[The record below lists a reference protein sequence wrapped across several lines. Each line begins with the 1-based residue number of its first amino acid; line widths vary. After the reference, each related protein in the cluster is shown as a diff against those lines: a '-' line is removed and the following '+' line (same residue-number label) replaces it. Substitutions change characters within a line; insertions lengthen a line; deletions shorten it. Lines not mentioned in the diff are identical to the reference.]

1 MDTYEEISVA
11 DNKLLDTDTQII
23 YNLIY
28 MIRGKQVM
36 LDSDLSM
43 LYQVETKRLNEAMK
57 RNKKRFPEDFCF
69 QLTEEEYETLRSQ
82 IATSKLDEIE
92 LDTKERGGR
101 RYSPYVYTEQGI
113 AMLSAVLRSDV
124 AIQVSIQIMK
134 TFVEMRKYLAG
145 NSMLLEKVNHIEKR
159 QIQAEIRQ
167 ENFEK
172 LTNERFDRVFDYI
185 EAHKE
190 DNQKIFYDGQIF
202 DAFSLITQLV
212 QQAKKDIILIDGYVD
227 VVTLNIMAK
236 KKDGVNVTFYTL
248 PSARLTTQDI
258 ANFNTQY
265 PTLDVKRT
273 TAFHDRFLIIDGVRG
288 YHMGASIKDAGKK
301 CFGINR
307 IGDVGV
313 INDLVSKAKITS

>member
-11 DNKLLDTDTQII
+11 DNQILDTDTQII

-82 IATSKLDEIE
+82 IATSSLNDKESDE
-92 LDTKERGGR
+92 KEHGGR
-101 RYSPYVYTEQGI
+101 RKLPYVYTEQGI

-159 QIQAEIRQ
+159 HIQAEIRQ

-212 QQAKKDIILIDGYVD
+212 HQAEKDIIWEHLSRMQARSVLELIG
-227 VVTLNIMAK
+227 
-236 KKDGVNVTFYTL
+236 
-248 PSARLTTQDI
+248 
-258 ANFNTQY
+258 
-265 PTLDVKRT
+265 
-273 TAFHDRFLIIDGVRG
+273 
-288 YHMGASIKDAGKK
+288 
-301 CFGINR
+301 
-307 IGDVGV
+307 
-313 INDLVSKAKITS
+313 

>member
-11 DNKLLDTDTQII
+11 DNKILDTDTQII

-28 MIRGKQVM
+28 MIREKQVM
-36 LDSDLSM
+36 LDSDLST

-124 AIQVSIQIMK
+124 AIQVSIRIMK

-212 QQAKKDIILIDGYVD
+212 HQAEKDIILIDGYVD

-236 KKDGVNVTFYTL
+236 KKEGVNVTFYTL

-265 PTLDVKRT
+265 PTLNVKRT
-273 TAFHDRFLIIDGVRG
+273 TAFHDRFLIIDGNIG
-288 YHMGASIKDAGKK
+288 YHMGASIKDAGNK
-301 CFGINR
+301 CFGINK
-307 IGDVGV
+307 IGDVSV
-313 INDLVSKAKITS
+313 INALVSKAKITS